1 MQVVSSKCR
10 APPRMLL
17 PFAADLKQVFPA
29 TVEEEEAVE
38 EVVVVV
44 VVAAVTIDYR
54 RQIKCCG

>member
-1 MQVVSSKCR
+1 MQSPSADAAAV
-10 APPRMLL
+10 
-17 PFAADLKQVFPA
+17 AADLKLVFPA